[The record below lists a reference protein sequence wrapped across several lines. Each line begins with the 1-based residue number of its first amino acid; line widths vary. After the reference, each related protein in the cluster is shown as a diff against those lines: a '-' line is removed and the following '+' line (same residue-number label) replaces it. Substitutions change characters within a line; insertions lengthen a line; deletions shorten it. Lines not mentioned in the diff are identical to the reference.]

1 MSFSLRRAASLVL
14 RDWEQ
19 TGGFAADLIEAT
31 AVSQRIEPRDRA
43 ALQRLVYGVIRN
55 QRLLDQVM
63 DGLVHDRPDP
73 LSRRLLRLGL
83 CELLLLEGPP
93 HAVVHEVVGLA
104 GRTKSLINAI
114 LRRSIREQ
122 DAIRL
127 SWQALPPDVRWSVP
141 AFLWERWT
149 KQYGPE
155 SAGRL
160 AAWNQ
165 DPAPTYLRLHPP
177 VGQILDE
184 PAAQV
189 EPVPDFPCYVRVKDG
204 LPRQWLDD
212 GWVYAQDPSTQ
223 SAITRLAAGPEH
235 SVLDA
240 CAAPGGKTLA
250 IAQTG
255 ARRIWATDES
265 AARLAQLDANLRRL
279 RINHFITTVRQ
290 DWLAPVNAEL
300 EPLTFDRILI
310 DAPCS
315 NTGVIRRRIDVPWR
329 LRRADFTQLP
339 GHQLA
344 LLEALAPRLTPGGRI
359 VYSTCSL
366 DYEENEAVT
375 AAFLARH
382 PDYQLIS
389 EGKVLPWVDGFDGAY
404 SAAFSKRESPQ

>member
-1 MSFSLRRAASLVL
+1 MSFSLRRSASLIL

-19 TGGFAADLIEAT
+19 TGGFATDLIEAT
-31 AVSQRIEPRDRA
+31 AASQRLEPRDRA

-55 QRLLDQVM
+55 QRLLDHVM

-83 CELLLLEGPP
+83 CELLLLEGPA
-93 HAVVHEVVGLA
+93 HAVVHEIVGLA

-122 DAIRL
+122 DSVRL
-127 SWQALPPDVRWSVP
+127 SWESLPLDVRWSVP
-141 AFLWERWT
+141 AFLWERWN

-155 SAGRL
+155 VAARL

-165 DPAPTYLRLHPP
+165 QPAPTYLRVHPP
-177 VGQILDE
+177 VGQILDHS
-184 PAAQV
+184 AAQV
-189 EPVPDFPCYVRVKDG
+189 EPVPDYPCYVRVKEG
-204 LPRQWLDD
+204 LPRQWLDE

-223 SAITRLAAGPEH
+223 AAITRLDSGPEH

-255 ARRIWATDES
+255 AQRIWATDES
-265 AARLAQLDANLRRL
+265 AARLAQLDGNLRRL
-279 RINHFITTVRQ
+279 RIDHLVTAARQ
-290 DWLAPVNAEL
+290 DWLGPISAEL
-300 EPLTFDRILI
+300 EALSFDRILI

-329 LRRADFTQLP
+329 LRRADFTQFP
-339 GHQLA
+339 AHQLA
-344 LLEALAPRLTPGGRI
+344 LLEALALRLNPGGRI

-366 DYEENEAVT
+366 DFEENEAVT

-382 PDYQLIS
+382 PDYHLVS

-404 SAAFSKRESPQ
+404 SAAFSKKEPRQ

>member
-1 MSFSLRRAASLVL
+1 MSFSLRRSASLIL

-19 TGGFAADLIEAT
+19 TGGFATDLIDAT
-31 AVSQRIEPRDRA
+31 AASQRLESRDRA

-55 QRLLDQVM
+55 QRLLDHVM

-83 CELLLLEGPP
+83 CELLLLEGPA
-93 HAVVHEVVGLA
+93 HAVVHEIVGLA

-122 DAIRL
+122 DSIRL
-127 SWQALPPDVRWSVP
+127 SWETLPQDVRLSVP
-141 AFLWERWT
+141 AFLWERWN

-155 SAGRL
+155 AAASL

-165 DPAPTYLRLHPP
+165 QPAPTYLRVHPP
-177 VGQILDE
+177 DGQILDHS
-184 PAAQV
+184 AAQV
-189 EPVPDFPCYVRVKDG
+189 EPVPDYPCYVRVKEG
-204 LPRQWLDD
+204 LPRQWLDE

-223 SAITRLAAGPEH
+223 AAITHLEAGPEH

-255 ARRIWATDES
+255 AQRIWATDES

-279 RINHFITTVRQ
+279 RIDHLVTTARQ
-290 DWLAPVNAEL
+290 DWLGPISAEL
-300 EPLTFDRILI
+300 EALSFDRILI

-339 GHQLA
+339 AHQLA
-344 LLEALAPRLTPGGRI
+344 LVEALSLRLNPGGRI

-366 DYEENEAVT
+366 DFEENEAVT

-382 PDYQLIS
+382 PDFRLVS

-404 SAAFSKRESPQ
+404 SAAFSKMEPLQ